1 MLCVTPGDQL
11 SFSCSKSPQ
20 EARSDGLTAES
31 RGEGLIPTLAEFHIS
46 TELLKIIFDLSHSTG

>member
-1 MLCVTPGDQL
+1 MLCVFPGDQL
-11 SFSCSKSPQ
+11 SFSRSKTAQ

-46 TELLKIIFDLSHSTG
+46 MELLKIIFDLSYSTG